1 MTFEPEQLGR
11 STEELAA
18 TLKGL
23 RKAAGLS
30 GDRLARR
37 MNISQSKVSRI
48 ENGRVRPS
56 LVDVEQYLR
65 GVDAPPE
72 AIDRVMSLARLAN
85 TEWRN
90 LRNLRRAG
98 LGTRQAELKALES
111 SSGHLRYFLLS
122 LITGL
127 LATPEYVRAS
137 LAHSPADTSK
147 AVAGKLERQQIL
159 YDASKRFT
167 FILTEQAVRFPLVGP
182 HAMAVQIDRL
192 ASLTHLPNVRLG
204 VIPVG
209 TRTPGLPLNT
219 FTIYD
224 DRMVTAELTTG
235 SIVFRDARD
244 IRAYLDEFDG
254 YEEQA
259 LFDEAAREKLRE
271 WSSSCRD
278 DL

>member
-90 LRNLRRAG
+90 LRSLRRAG
-98 LGTRQAELKALES
+98 LGTRQAELKALEA

-137 LAHSPADTSK
+137 LTHSPADTSK
-147 AVAGKLERQQIL
+147 AVAGKLER
-159 YDASKRFT
+159 ASRFS
-167 FILTEQAVRFPLVGP
+167 
-182 HAMAVQIDRL
+182 M
-192 ASLTHLPNVRLG
+192 
-204 VIPVG
+204 
-209 TRTPGLPLNT
+209 TRRN
-219 FTIYD
+219 
-224 DRMVTAELTTG
+224 G
-235 SIVFRDARD
+235 SR
-244 IRAYLDEFDG
+244 
-254 YEEQA
+254 
-259 LFDEAAREKLRE
+259 
-271 WSSSCRD
+271 SS
-278 DL
+278 

>member
-30 GDRLARR
+30 GDRLAKR

-48 ENGRVRPS
+48 EKARVRPS
-56 LVDVEQYLR
+56 IVDVEQYLR

-72 AIDRVMSLARLAN
+72 AIDRALSLARLAN

-90 LRNLRRAG
+90 LRNLRRTG
-98 LGTRQAELKALES
+98 LGTRQAELKALEAS
-111 SSGHLRYFLLS
+111 SAHMRYFLLS
-122 LITGL
+122 MITGL

-159 YDASKRFT
+159 YDTSKRFT

-192 ASLTHLPNVRLG
+192 TSLTHLPNVRLG

-244 IRAYLDEFDG
+244 IRTYLDEFAG
-254 YEEQA
+254 YEERT
-259 LFDEAAREKLRE
+259 LFDEAARGKLRE
-271 WSSSCRD
+271 WSAACRD